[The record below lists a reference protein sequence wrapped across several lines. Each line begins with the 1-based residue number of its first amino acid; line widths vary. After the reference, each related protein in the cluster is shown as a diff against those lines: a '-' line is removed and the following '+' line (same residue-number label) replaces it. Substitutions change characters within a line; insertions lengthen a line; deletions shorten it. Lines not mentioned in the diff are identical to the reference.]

1 MYNDAYVQV
10 LGPAKHPWA
19 LGRPAEEVWAE
30 IWDVCGPLADKV
42 FQHGE
47 ASFVDDVQLFMSR
60 GDFLEETYYSFSY
73 SPIRDETGRV
83 AGLFCPSAETTH
95 KVLNA
100 RRLRT
105 LSELAAKALVE
116 RSVDTACASAIDTL
130 AKNPDD
136 VPFALLYWI
145 DPVHR
150 RAVLNRSTGVA
161 DGDDECAAPI
171 AGSRCRQRRVAR
183 ARGGRDLP
191 ASSRPHRALRFAAA
205 RSRCST
211 HR

>member
-1 MYNDAYVQV
+1 MADTVSPISAGFDNGSELGRRVSGFDWSRTPLGPIERWPQSLKTAASLVLDSRHPMWMGWGPRATFLYNDAYVQV
-10 LGPAKHPWA
+10 LGPTKHPWA

-42 FQHGE
+42 FQRGE
-47 ASFVDDVQLFMSR
+47 ASFADDVRLFMSR

-73 SPIRDETGRV
+73 SPIRDETGNV

-116 RSVDTACASAIDTL
+116 R
-130 AKNPDD
+130 
-136 VPFALLYWI
+136 
-145 DPVHR
+145 
-150 RAVLNRSTGVA
+150 
-161 DGDDECAAPI
+161 
-171 AGSRCRQRRVAR
+171 
-183 ARGGRDLP
+183 
-191 ASSRPHRALRFAAA
+191 
-205 RSRCST
+205 
-211 HR
+211 